1 MVETKQQSS
10 KIPSVGDEAYVY
22 DKNGNMIE
30 DKYKKIKITY
40 NYLNL
45 PLQIEY
51 KSGENNFI
59 HFVYSA
65 TGEKL
70 QKIVTVE
77 GKVQSKT
84 DYINGIEYKND
95 VLQRIAHTEGSLSRQ
110 DDDKFL
116 QEYVLRDH
124 LGNTRVTFTDAD
136 NDGNINEKDIKQIN
150 HYYCFGLNME
160 GNWNGAAGS
169 NKYQYNGKEWN
180 DDFGLGWNDYVARM
194 YDPAMARWVTVDPL
208 SEKMR
213 RHSPYN
219 YVFDNPLRFVDPD
232 GNEPDYFIKN
242 NTTGRVEWRPEAKS
256 QATTPEGYTYIGKT
270 YNGLAIGG
278 VKVFEDKITTPQ
290 GQPAVMVGMQIGVGY
305 DDGKEGDLDGNFVQ
319 NVTTDAPAPGKAG
332 QYNDFNERE
341 GSKPFFYSKNELPEQ
356 KNKFGMDLTFSDRP
370 ARVQENQNATWT
382 GELSVV
388 VNKGDGKYQSVA
400 NIIYGFTI
408 KDGKPNLILPIQV
421 IDKPS
426 EFQQKT
432 IDDHNNNPLPVK
444 KQ

>member
-1 MVETKQQSS
+1 MKQQSS
-10 KIPSVGDEAYVY
+10 KAPSVGDEAYVY
-22 DKNGNMIE
+22 DKNGNMVE
-30 DKYKKIKITY
+30 DKYKKIQISY

-124 LGNTRVTFTDAD
+124 LGNTRVTFTDVD
-136 NDGNINEKDIKQIN
+136 NDANINEKDIKQIN

-180 DDFGLGWNDYVARM
+180 DDFGLGWNDYGARF
-194 YDPAMARWVTVDPL
+194 YDPAIAKWVVIDALADKYVRW
-208 SEKMR
+208 
-213 RHSPYN
+213 SPYN
-219 YVFDNPLRFVDPD
+219 YCKDNPIKFVDPD
-232 GNEPDYFIKN
+232 GKVVELYDSKNRLVATIGKDGIKYEKIKGGGDIVKAYTDAKAYFKGTSGSKAFEALENDTRVLKINESKGKKI
-242 NTTGRVEWRPEAKS
+242 G
-256 QATTPEGYTYIGKT
+256 GYT
-270 YNGLAIGG
+270 
-278 VKVFEDKITTPQ
+278 DPD
-290 GQPAVMVGMQIGVGY
+290 AVM
-305 DDGKEGDLDGNFVQ
+305 
-319 NVTTDAPAPGKAG
+319 
-332 QYNDFNERE
+332 
-341 GSKPFFYSKNELPEQ
+341 
-356 KNKFGMDLTFSDRP
+356 
-370 ARVQENQNATWT
+370 
-382 GELSVV
+382 
-388 VNKGDGKYQSVA
+388 
-400 NIIYGFTI
+400 
-408 KDGKPNLILPIQV
+408 KDGKKEYVNKSELGSIGWNPNLGGTDAEGNRHSPAMILLHEIFHGKHFKEDAEKHDKDTITPNEKFENNEEEKATEETNQV
-421 IDKPS
+421 SKELDEADKNDP
-426 EFQQKT
+426 KT
-432 IDDHNNNPLPVK
+432 NDGGNGTTK
-444 KQ
+444 KRTSHKEGKPFKAKSTTSNQEQE